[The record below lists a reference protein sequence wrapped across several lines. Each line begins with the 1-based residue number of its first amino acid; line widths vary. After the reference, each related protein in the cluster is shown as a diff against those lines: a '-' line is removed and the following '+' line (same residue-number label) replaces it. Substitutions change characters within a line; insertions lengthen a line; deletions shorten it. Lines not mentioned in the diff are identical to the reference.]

1 MRRCSQ
7 KARRGSMMRKAM
19 PKTQELYDQ
28 DFNLWA
34 EQMAAAL
41 RARHMQAVDFEH
53 VAEEIEDMAKRNR
66 WELGNRIT
74 RILEHLIKLRLAKG
88 LILEYNQRSWHA
100 SIVRQQNEISRLLRE
115 SPSLRRLID
124 PELIPACYQEAAAVV
139 TAEYGVEPPAQCPFQ
154 REDVLPPHT
163 KKRSVI

>member
-1 MRRCSQ
+1 
-7 KARRGSMMRKAM
+7 MRKAM

-34 EQMAAAL
+34 EEMAAAL
-41 RARHMQAVDFEH
+41 RARSIEAVDIEH

-66 WELGNRIT
+66 WELKNRIT
-74 RILEHLIKLRLAKG
+74 RILERLLKLRLAKG

-100 SIVRQQNEISRLLRE
+100 SIVRQQNEIDDLLRE

-124 PELIPACYQEAAAVV
+124 PELIQACYKQAAAVV

-154 REDVLPPHT
+154 REDVLAP
-163 KKRSVI
+163 SSI